1 MIGPPTPDAV
11 FAEAAERYR
20 GELWARC
27 YRILGSAEDADDA
40 VQEALLRA
48 WRWRAKFRGDAALRS
63 WLYRIATNASLDV
76 LRRRPPTA
84 SWQDQD
90 GEHDPLDAIPASDP
104 EPAAALVAKET
115 VELTL
120 EAAVRHLPT
129 TQRTI
134 LLMRYLLGW
143 SARDAAGSLD
153 ATVASVN
160 SSLQR
165 ARTRLRDRLPE
176 ERLEWA
182 PDPQATD
189 VDRAQVRRYMSAIP
203 EAA

>member
-1 MIGPPTPDAV
+1 M
-11 FAEAAERYR
+11 FAEAAGRYR

-27 YRILGSAEDADDA
+27 YGILGSAEDADDA

-48 WRWRAKFRGDAALRS
+48 WRWRAKFRGDAALRN

-76 LRRRPPTA
+76 LKRRPPPRVA
-84 SWQDQD
+84 QRQEGD
-90 GEHDPLDAIPASDP
+90 HDLVDAIPASDP
-104 EPAAALVAKET
+104 EPGTTLVAKET

-134 LLMRYLLGW
+134 FLMRYLLGW
-143 SARDAAGSLD
+143 SAKDAAVALD
-153 ATVASVN
+153 ASVTSVN

-165 ARTRLRDRLPE
+165 ARTRLRDRLPD
-176 ERLEWA
+176 ERLDWA
-182 PDPQATD
+182 PDPRATEA
-189 VDRAQVRRYMSAIP
+189 DRALVRRHLAAIP
-203 EAA
+203 NAA